1 MAEGHDW
8 SVRITEAQALF
19 EQEFGQ
25 REGLV
30 AVVSPGRTEI
40 AGNHTD
46 HEGGHV
52 IAGALDVAVVGVAA
66 PNGTN
71 VINVASEGFSPVAV
85 AFDPADPA
93 SLSPREDERVTTAG
107 LVRGMAALLAER
119 GRVPAGF
126 DLAMTSD
133 IPSGGGLS
141 SSAAVECALGR
152 AMEALWEGPAGAE
165 AIGAADLARLAQRCE
180 NDWFGKPCG
189 LMDQMSVAQ
198 GAVCFMDFHESEARI
213 QRIEF
218 DFAAHG
224 YDICLVDVGCDHS
237 RFTDEYAAVP
247 VEMQA
252 VARELGATRLSDV
265 AEEDFEAA
273 VPALR
278 TKLGDRAIL
287 RAAHYYLEESLVDQR
302 RDALLADDVETFL
315 ALTRRS
321 GMSSGMF
328 LQNVSAAGAYQ
339 PATLALGVAELAL
352 AGRGAVRIHGGGF
365 GGTIQAFVPHDLT
378 ANFVGRMDAAL
389 GAGSTRVYGI
399 SEEGARAWQL

>member
-1 MAEGHDW
+1 MGESMAEGHDW
-8 SVRITEAQALF
+8 GARIDEAKALF
-19 EQEFGQ
+19 EQGFGA
-25 REGLV
+25 REGLL

-71 VINVASEGFSPVAV
+71 VINVASKGFAPVSV

-93 SLSPREDERVTTAG
+93 SLAPREDEHVTTAA
-107 LVRGMAALLAER
+107 LARGMAALLAQG

-152 AMEALWEGPAGAE
+152 VMEALWEGPG
-165 AIGAADLARLAQRCE
+165 IPAADLARLAQRDE
-180 NDWFGKPCG
+180 NGWFGKPCG

-198 GAVCFMDFHESEARI
+198 GAVCFMDFHEAQARI

-237 RFTDEYAAVP
+237 LFTSEYAAVP

-265 AEEDFEAA
+265 SEADFEAA

-278 TKLGDRAIL
+278 QKLGDRATL
-287 RAAHYYLEESLVDQR
+287 RAVHYYLEEALVDQR
-302 RDALLADDVETFL
+302 RDVLLADDMDTFL

-328 LQNVSAAGAYQ
+328 LQNVATGGAYQ
-339 PATLALGVAELAL
+339 PAMLALGVAELAL
-352 AGRGAVRIHGGGF
+352 AGRGAARIHGGGF
-365 GGTIQAFVPHDLT
+365 GGTIQAFVPRDLT
-378 ANFVGRMDAAL
+378 ADFVRRMDAAL